1 MYQQFFN
8 ISQKPFSITPDPAFL
23 YMSDGHREA
32 LAHLRYGL
40 ENDGGFVLLTGEVGA
55 GKTTVC
61 RCLLEQVP
69 ADTNIA
75 FIINPKL
82 TPLELLAS
90 ICDEL
95 KIEYHRDAGGKE
107 LVDAVNDYLLA
118 AHAGGGRTVLIIDEA
133 QNLDFEVLEQIR
145 LLTNLETNERKLL
158 QIIMLG
164 QPELQEKLADPQL
177 KQLAQRISARHHLG
191 PLNREETTA
200 YVRHRLTVAGMSPDV
215 FSDGSLKK
223 LFSLSAGIPRLINMV
238 CDRALLAAYTKGI
251 HLVDTRLLTAAAG
264 EVLGLRKKGR
274 GGFRP
279 FSPWLVAVIVFV
291 VCLAALALLL
301 RGSRPRQSASSA
313 KPAASAALEM
323 PKGGKGNKNNKN
335 NKDKGHLS
343 FNLKYEAAEPFLSA
357 VEWQDMA
364 ASGRDKR
371 AAMGELLRLWGV
383 KGFSPAEDRGCQYA
397 EKHGLRC
404 LSAVSG
410 MAALRRLNRPA
421 VLRMRGEGQG
431 GKSFVVLAADHGRWL
446 DLRLDGRQWRV
457 SPADLAQHWQGAYI
471 LIWRPPAGYGDSIR
485 PGYRGP
491 MVKWL
496 AERLALADGEEYNK
510 QAGRAVYDSG
520 LVRRVRRL
528 QFRYNL
534 IPDGIV
540 GKETIILLNTLTG
553 AGGPELR
560 RPESAGFIM
569 GKS

>member
-8 ISQKPFSITPDPAFL
+8 ISQKPFSSAPDPAFL

-40 ENDGGFVLLTGEVGA
+40 ENEAGFVLLTGEVGA

-69 ADTNIA
+69 LDVNIA
-75 FIINPKL
+75 FILNPKL

-95 KIEYHRDAGGKE
+95 DIGYSRGAGGKE
-107 LVDAVNDYLLA
+107 LVDAINDFLLA
-118 AHAGGGRTVLIIDEA
+118 AHARGQYTVLIIDEA

-145 LLTNLETNERKLL
+145 MLTNLETNERKLL

-191 PLNREETTA
+191 PLNRAETMA
-200 YVRHRLTVAGMSPDV
+200 YVRHRLTVAGLSPEV
-215 FSDGSLKK
+215 FSAGSLKK

-251 HLVDTRLLTAAAG
+251 HRVDTRLLTAAAA
-264 EVLGLRKKGR
+264 EVSGPHKKGR
-274 GGFRP
+274 GGSRLL
-279 FSPWLVAVIVFV
+279 SPWLVAVIMLV

-301 RGSRPRQSASSA
+301 RHSWLRQSASLV
-313 KPAASAALEM
+313 KPAAPSALELS
-323 PKGGKGNKNNKN
+323 KGGKN
-335 NKDKGHLS
+335 NKDDQDNAPLS
-343 FNLKYEAAEPFLSA
+343 FNLTYEAAEPFLSA
-357 VEWQDMA
+357 IEWRDMEV
-364 ASGRDKR
+364 SGRDKR
-371 AAMGELLRLWGV
+371 TAMGDLLRLWGV
-383 KGFSPAEDRGCQYA
+383 NGFSPAGKWGCQYA

-404 LSAVSG
+404 WSAVSG
-410 MAALRRLNRPA
+410 MAALRRLNRPV
-421 VLRMRGEGQG
+421 VLRLRGGQG

-446 DLRLDGRQWRV
+446 DLRLADRQWRV
-457 SPADLAQHWQGAYI
+457 SPADLAQHWQGFYV
-471 LIWRPPAGYGDSIR
+471 LIWRPPEGYGDSIR

-496 AERLALADGEEYNK
+496 AERLALIDGEEYNK
-510 QAGRAVYDSG
+510 QAEGAAYDSG

-560 RPESAGFIM
+560 RPESAGLKVM

>member
-8 ISQKPFSITPDPAFL
+8 ISQKPFSIAPDPAFL

-40 ENDGGFVLLTGEVGA
+40 ENDGGFVLLTGDVGA

-82 TPLELLAS
+82 TPLELLSS

-95 KIEYHRDAGGKE
+95 NIEYHRGAGGKE
-107 LVDAVNDYLLA
+107 LVDAINDYLLA
-118 AHAGGGRTVLIIDEA
+118 VHAGGGHTVLIIDEA
-133 QNLDFEVLEQIR
+133 QNLGFEVLEQIR
-145 LLTNLETNERKLL
+145 MLTNLETNEQKLL

-164 QPELQEKLADPQL
+164 QPELQEKLTDPQL

-191 PLNREETTA
+191 PLNRVETTA
-200 YVRHRLTVAGMSPDV
+200 YVRHRLTVAGLSPEV

-223 LFSLSAGIPRLINMV
+223 LFSFSAGIPRLINMV

-251 HLVDTRLLTAAAG
+251 HRVDTRLLTAAAG
-264 EVLGLRKKGR
+264 EVLGRRKKGR
-274 GGFRP
+274 GGGRT
-279 FSPWLVAVIVFV
+279 FSPWLVAVIMLV
-291 VCLAALALLL
+291 VCLTALTLLL
-301 RGSRPRQSASSA
+301 RHSRFWQSASLA
-313 KPAASAALEM
+313 KPAASSAFELS
-323 PKGGKGNKNNKN
+323 KGGKGNKD
-335 NKDKGHLS
+335 DKANAHLS
-343 FNLKYEAAEPFLSA
+343 FNLKYQAAEPFLSA
-357 VEWQDMA
+357 VEWKDIE

-371 AAMGELLRLWGV
+371 EAMGDLLRLWGV
-383 KGFSPAEDRGCQYA
+383 RGFSPAEEWGCQYA
-397 EKHGLRC
+397 EKNGLRC
-404 LSAVSG
+404 LSAASG
-410 MAALRRLNRPA
+410 MAALRRLNRPV
-421 VLRMRGEGQG
+421 VLRLRGNQG

-446 DLRLDGRQWRV
+446 DLRLAGRQWRV

-471 LIWRPPAGYGDSIR
+471 LVWRPPEGYGDSIR
-485 PGYRGP
+485 PGYHGP

-496 AERLALADGEEYNK
+496 AERLALIDGEEYNK
-510 QAGRAVYDSG
+510 QAGEAVYDSG

-560 RPESAGFIM
+560 RPESAGLKLM

>member
-8 ISQKPFSITPDPAFL
+8 ISQKPFSIAPDPAFL

-82 TPLELLAS
+82 TPLEFLAS

-95 KIEYHRDAGGKE
+95 KIEYHRGAGGKE
-107 LVDAVNDYLLA
+107 LVDAVNNYLLA
-118 AHAGGGRTVLIIDEA
+118 VHAGGGRTVLIIDEA
-133 QNLDFEVLEQIR
+133 QNLDLEVLEQIR
-145 LLTNLETNERKLL
+145 MLTNLETNERKLL

-191 PLNREETTA
+191 PLNRAETTA
-200 YVRHRLTVAGMSPDV
+200 YVRHRLAVAGLSPDI
-215 FSDGSLKK
+215 FSDRSLKK

-251 HLVDTRLLTAAAG
+251 HLVDSRLLDTAAT

-279 FSPWLVAVIVFV
+279 FSPWLVALIVLL
-291 VCLAALALLL
+291 VCLAALTLLL
-301 RGSRPRQSASSA
+301 RHPRLRQGVSPVRPAV
-313 KPAASAALEM
+313 PAAPEM
-323 PKGGKGNKNNKN
+323 LKGGKV
-335 NKDKGHLS
+335 NKDNAHLS
-343 FNLKYEAAEPFLSA
+343 FNLRYEAAEPFLSA
-357 VEWQDMA
+357 VEWKDMEVA
-364 ASGRDKR
+364 GRDKR
-371 AAMGELLRLWGV
+371 LAMGDLLRLWGL
-383 KGFSPAEDRGCQYA
+383 KGFSAAEEWGCQYA

-404 LSAVSG
+404 LSATSG
-410 MAALRRLNRPA
+410 MAALRRLNRPV
-421 VLRMRGEGQG
+421 VLRLAGDDQG
-431 GKSFVVLAADHGRWL
+431 GKSFVLLAADHGRWL
-446 DLRLDGRQWRV
+446 DLRLDGRHWRV
-457 SPADLAQHWQGAYI
+457 LPADLAQHWQGVYI
-471 LIWRPPAGYGDSIR
+471 LVWRPPAGYEDSIR
-485 PGYRGP
+485 PGYRGH

-496 AERLALADGEEYNK
+496 AERLALIDGEEYNK
-510 QAGRAVYDSG
+510 RTGRAVYDSG
-520 LVRRVRRL
+520 LVRRVRQL

-540 GKETIILLNTLTG
+540 GKETVILLNTLTG

-560 RPESAGFIM
+560 HPESVGLKLM

>member
-8 ISQKPFSITPDPAFL
+8 ISQKPFSSAPDPAFL

-40 ENDGGFVLLTGEVGA
+40 ENDAGFVLLTGEVGA

-69 ADTNIA
+69 LDADIA
-75 FIINPKL
+75 FILNPKL

-95 KIEYHRDAGGKE
+95 HIDYSRGAGGKE
-107 LVDAVNDYLLA
+107 LVDAINDFLLT
-118 AHAGGGRTVLIIDEA
+118 AHAQGRHTVLIIDEA
-133 QNLDFEVLEQIR
+133 QNLGFEVLEQIR
-145 LLTNLETNERKLL
+145 MLTNLETNERKLL

-164 QPELQEKLADPQL
+164 QPELQEKLADPKL

-191 PLNREETTA
+191 PLNKAETMA
-200 YVRHRLTVAGMSPDV
+200 YVRHRLAVAGLSPEV

-223 LFSLSAGIPRLINMV
+223 LFSLSAGIPRLINMI

-251 HLVDTRLLTAAAG
+251 HRVDTRLLTAAAG
-264 EVLGLRKKGR
+264 EVSGR
-274 GGFRP
+274 GEKSRVGSPP
-279 FSPWLVAVIVFV
+279 FSPWLVAAIMIV
-291 VCLAALALLL
+291 VCLAALTLLL
-301 RGSRPRQSASSA
+301 RHSRSRQSASSV
-313 KPAASAALEM
+313 KPAAPAVLEL
-323 PKGGKGNKNNKN
+323 PKVGKDNKDDKNNA
-335 NKDKGHLS
+335 HLS
-343 FNLKYEAAEPFLSA
+343 FNLKYQAAEPFLSA
-357 VEWQDMA
+357 VEWHDMEA
-364 ASGRDKR
+364 AGRDKR
-371 AAMGELLRLWGV
+371 AAMGDLLRLWGV
-383 KGFSPAEDRGCQYA
+383 SGFSPADKWGCQYA

-404 LSAVSG
+404 LSAASG
-410 MAALRRLNRPA
+410 MAALRRLNRPV
-421 VLRMRGEGQG
+421 VLRLRGEQG
-431 GKSFVVLAADHGRWL
+431 RKSFVVLAADHGGWL
-446 DLRLDGRQWRV
+446 DLRLAGRQWRV
-457 SPADLAQHWQGAYI
+457 SPADLAQHWQGFYI
-471 LIWRPPAGYGDSIR
+471 LIWRPPEDYGDSIR

-496 AERLALADGEEYNK
+496 AERLALIDGEEYNK
-510 QAGRAVYDSG
+510 QAGEAAYDSG

-540 GKETIILLNTLTG
+540 GKETIILLNTLTA

-560 RPESAGFIM
+560 RSESAGLKLM

>member
-1 MYQQFFN
+1 
-8 ISQKPFSITPDPAFL
+8 
-23 YMSDGHREA
+23 MSDGHREA

-95 KIEYHRDAGGKE
+95 KIDYQRGAGGKE

-118 AHAGGGRTVLIIDEA
+118 VHAGGGRTVLIIDEA

-145 LLTNLETNERKLL
+145 MLTNLETNERKLL

-200 YVRHRLTVAGMSPDV
+200 YVRHRLTVAGLSPDV
-215 FSDGSLKK
+215 FSAGSLKK

-251 HLVDTRLLTAAAG
+251 HRVDTKLLTAAAG
-264 EVLGLRKKGR
+264 EVLGLREKGR

-279 FSPWLVAVIVFV
+279 FSPWLVALIVLV
-291 VCLAALALLL
+291 VCLAALTLLL
-301 RGSRPRQSASSA
+301 RSPRLRQSAP
-313 KPAASAALEM
+313 PAELAAPAALEM
-323 PKGGKGNKNNKN
+323 SKGGKD
-335 NKDKGHLS
+335 NKDNAHLS
-343 FNLKYEAAEPFLSA
+343 FNLRYEAAEPFLSA
-357 VEWQDMA
+357 VEWKDME

-371 AAMGELLRLWGV
+371 AAMGDLLRLWGL
-383 KGFSPAEDRGCQYA
+383 KGFPPAEEWGCQYA

-404 LSAVSG
+404 LSAASG
-410 MAALRRLNRPA
+410 MAALRRLNRPV
-421 VLRMRGEGQG
+421 VLRLRGDQG
-431 GKSFVVLAADHGRWL
+431 GNSFVVLAADHGRWL
-446 DLRLDGRQWRV
+446 DLRLDGRQWRA
-457 SPADLAQHWQGAYI
+457 ADLAQHWQGAYI

-496 AERLALADGEEYNK
+496 AERLALIDGEEYNK

-540 GKETIILLNTLTG
+540 GKETIILLNTLTR

-560 RPESAGFIM
+560 RPESAGLKLM

>member
-8 ISQKPFSITPDPAFL
+8 ISQKPFSIAPDPAFL

-95 KIEYHRDAGGKE
+95 KIDYHRGAGGKE
-107 LVDAVNDYLLA
+107 LIDAVNDYLLA
-118 AHAGGGRTVLIIDEA
+118 VHAGGGRTVLIIDEA

-145 LLTNLETNERKLL
+145 MLTNLETNERKLL

-191 PLNREETTA
+191 PLNREETAA
-200 YVRHRLTVAGMSPDV
+200 YVRHRLTVAGLSPDV
-215 FSDGSLKK
+215 FSDRSLKK

-251 HLVDTRLLTAAAG
+251 HRVDTKLLTAAAG
-264 EVLGLRKKGR
+264 EVLGRGEKGR

-279 FSPWLVAVIVFV
+279 FSPRLVALIVLV
-291 VCLAALALLL
+291 VCLAALMLLL
-301 RGSRPRQSASSA
+301 QRSRLRQSAS
-313 KPAASAALEM
+313 PAELAAPAVLEM
-323 PKGGKGNKNNKN
+323 PKGGKN
-335 NKDKGHLS
+335 NKDNVHLS
-343 FNLKYEAAEPFLSA
+343 FNLKYQAAEPFLSA
-357 VEWQDMA
+357 VEWKDMEA
-364 ASGRDKR
+364 VGRDKR
-371 AAMGELLRLWGV
+371 AAMGDLLRLWGV
-383 KGFSPAEDRGCQYA
+383 KGFSPAEEWGCQYA

-404 LSAVSG
+404 LSSASG
-410 MAALRRLNRPA
+410 MAALRRLNRPV
-421 VLRMRGEGQG
+421 VLRLRGDQG

-496 AERLALADGEEYNK
+496 AERLALVDGEEYNK
-510 QAGRAVYDSG
+510 QAGRAVYDPG

-560 RPESAGFIM
+560 RPESAGLKLM

>member
-1 MYQQFFN
+1 
-8 ISQKPFSITPDPAFL
+8 
-23 YMSDGHREA
+23 MSDGHREA

-95 KIEYHRDAGGKE
+95 KIDYHRGAGGKE
-107 LVDAVNDYLLA
+107 LVDAINDYLLT
-118 AHAGGGRTVLIIDEA
+118 AHARGRHTVLIIDEA
-133 QNLDFEVLEQIR
+133 QNLGFEVLEQIR
-145 LLTNLETNERKLL
+145 MLTNLETNERKLL

-191 PLNREETTA
+191 PLNRAETTA
-200 YVRHRLTVAGMSPDV
+200 YVRHRLAVAGVSPEV

-223 LFSLSAGIPRLINMV
+223 IFSLSAGIPRLINII

-251 HLVDTRLLTAAAG
+251 RRVDSRLLTEAAG

-274 GGFRP
+274 GGRP
-279 FSPWLVAVIVFV
+279 VPPWLVAVIMLV
-291 VCLAALALLL
+291 VCAVALALVL
-301 RGSRPRQSASSA
+301 RQSNPRQSVSLA
-313 KPAASAALEM
+313 KPAPRPALD
-323 PKGGKGNKNNKN
+323 
-335 NKDKGHLS
+335 KDNAPLS

-357 VEWQDMA
+357 AEWLDIETH
-364 ASGRDKR
+364 GRSKG
-371 AAMGELLRLWGV
+371 AAMADLLRLWGV
-383 KGFSPAEDRGCQYA
+383 SGFSPAEQRGCQYA

-404 LSAVSG
+404 LSAASG
-410 MAALRRLNRPA
+410 MAALRRLNRPV
-421 VLRMRGEGQG
+421 VLRLRGDKG
-431 GKSFVVLAADHGRWL
+431 GKFFMVLAADHGRWL
-446 DLRLDGRQWRV
+446 DLRLEGRKWKV
-457 SPADLAQHWQGAYI
+457 SPADLAQHWQGSYI
-471 LIWRPPAGYGDSIR
+471 LIWRPPEGYEDSIR

-496 AERLALADGEEYNK
+496 AERLALIDGEEYNK
-510 QAGRAVYDSG
+510 PAGEAAYDSG

-540 GKETIILLNTLTG
+540 GKETIILLNTLTA

-560 RPESAGFIM
+560 RPESAGLKPM
-569 GKS
+569 GKP